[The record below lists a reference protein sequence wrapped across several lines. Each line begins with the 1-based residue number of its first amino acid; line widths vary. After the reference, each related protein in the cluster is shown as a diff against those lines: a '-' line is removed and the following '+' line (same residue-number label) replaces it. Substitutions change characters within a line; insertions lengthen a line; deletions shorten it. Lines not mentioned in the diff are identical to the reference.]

1 MSLPLEMRLLGVAD
15 WVIRALGLF
24 EGPLRGDELAR
35 LAQRRTGLSDFG
47 DRSFEAP
54 LEILLQDYERS
65 AELGL
70 VGRLAARWDVV
81 RFLTNLLRLREEEKR
96 HPEILKQA
104 IDRPIFIA
112 GMPRSGSSFLH
123 NLIAQDPGVFVPLCW
138 QTIHP
143 CPLPGERPGEVRR
156 RVSLVDRQ
164 IGHFARMAPE
174 FPAIHTLSAR
184 SAQECSEITAHVFRS
199 RRFETT
205 HQLAEY
211 PRWLEAA
218 GDLPGYQFHKR
229 FLQHLQYRRG
239 PGRWILKCPEHTFS
253 LPSIRAVY
261 PDAGIV
267 FMHRDPGKVLQSVA
281 KMTEVLRR
289 PFTRHID
296 RLLIG
301 RQVRDDWSRAAAIM
315 VEAAARPQTGAGAIL
330 NIRYRQLTADPI
342 ATVQAFYQHF
352 ALPMSEEVEG
362 RFRRFVAD
370 RHSGAYGKVQY
381 RPEEFGLDVRMEAR
395 RFHDYIE
402 RFAVESEG
410 SAEDSGGEGR
420 GSLVGIPATS
430 PSGAY

>member
-15 WVIRALGLF
+15 RVIRALGLF
-24 EGPLRGDELAR
+24 EGPLRGGDLAR

-47 DRSFEAP
+47 DSSFEEP
-54 LEILLQDYERS
+54 LEVLLQDYERS
-65 AELGL
+65 ADLGL

-96 HPEILKQA
+96 HPEILDQA

-112 GMPRSGSSFLH
+112 GMPRSGSTFLH
-123 NLIAQDPGVFVPLCW
+123 NLVAQDPSVFIPFCW

-143 CPLPGERPGEVRR
+143 CPLPGERPGEVGR
-156 RVSLVDRQ
+156 RVGLVDRQ
-164 IGHFARMAPE
+164 IGKFARMAPE
-174 FPAIHTLSAR
+174 FPSIHRLTAR

-199 RRFETT
+199 HRFDTT

-261 PDAGIV
+261 PDAGFV
-267 FMHRDPGKVLQSVA
+267 FMHRDPVKVLQSVA
-281 KMTEVLRR
+281 KMTEVVRR

-296 RLLIG
+296 RFLIG

-315 VEAAARPQTGAGAIL
+315 VEAAARPQSGTSAIL

-342 ATVQAFYQHF
+342 ATARALYEHF
-352 ALPMSEEVEG
+352 ALPMSEG
-362 RFRRFVAD
+362 ADSGFSRFVAD
-370 RHSGAYGKVQY
+370 RHNGAYGKVQY
-381 RPEEFGLDVRMEAR
+381 RPEEFGLDSRTEAR
-395 RFHDYIE
+395 RFRDYIE
-402 RFAVESEG
+402 CFAIESEG
-410 SAEDSGGEGR
+410 SAEESGGEGR
-420 GSLVGIPATS
+420 RSLIGMPATS
-430 PSGAY
+430 ARGAF

>member
-1 MSLPLEMRLLGVAD
+1 MSLPLEMRLLGLAD
-15 WVIRALGLF
+15 RVIRALGLF
-24 EGPLRGDELAR
+24 EGPLRAEELAR

-47 DRSFEAP
+47 HSSFEEP
-54 LEILLQDYERS
+54 LEVLLQDYERS
-65 AELGL
+65 ADLGL
-70 VGRLAARWDVV
+70 VGRQAARWDVV

-96 HPEILKQA
+96 HPEILDQA

-123 NLIAQDPGVFVPLCW
+123 NLIAQDPGVFVPFCW

-143 CPLPGERPGEVRR
+143 CPLPGERPGEVSR
-156 RVSLVDRQ
+156 RVGLVDRQ
-164 IGHFARMAPE
+164 IGKFARMAPE
-174 FPAIHTLSAR
+174 FPAIHPFTAR

-218 GDLPGYQFHKR
+218 GDLPGYAFHKR

-261 PDAGIV
+261 PDAGFV
-267 FMHRDPGKVLQSVA
+267 FMHRDPVKVLQSVA
-281 KMTEVLRR
+281 KMTEVVRR

-315 VEAAARPQTGAGAIL
+315 VEAAAGSQTEPSAIL
-330 NIRYRQLTADPI
+330 NIGYRQLTADPM
-342 ATVQAFYQHF
+342 ATVRTFYEHF
-352 ALPMSEEVEG
+352 ALPLGEEAASG
-362 RFRRFVAD
+362 FRRFVAD
-370 RHSGAYGKVQY
+370 RHSGAYGKVHY
-381 RPEEFGLDVRMEAR
+381 RPEEFGLDSRTEAG
-395 RFHDYIE
+395 RFRDYIE
-402 RFAVESEG
+402 CFAIESEG
-410 SAEDSGGEGR
+410 SAGESGGEGR
-420 GSLVGIPATS
+420 RSLVGMPVTS
-430 PSGAY
+430 ASGAF